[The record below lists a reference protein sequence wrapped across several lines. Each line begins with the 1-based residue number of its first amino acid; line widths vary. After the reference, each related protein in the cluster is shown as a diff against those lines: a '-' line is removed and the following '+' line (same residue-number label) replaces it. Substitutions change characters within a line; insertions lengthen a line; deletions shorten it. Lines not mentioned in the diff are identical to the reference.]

1 METVSAASTL
11 VEVGCEGE
19 CKERKGK
26 QRAILMLLILT
37 LFLILLG
44 VNTYLIEENKNE
56 NVMTASDFIQWKE
69 KT

>member
-1 METVSAASTL
+1 MH
-11 VEVGCEGE
+11 
-19 CKERKGK
+19 
-26 QRAILMLLILT
+26 LILT

>member
-26 QRAILMLLILT
+26 QRAFFDATYSNIVFDT
-37 LFLILLG
+37 LRC
-44 VNTYLIEENKNE
+44 
-56 NVMTASDFIQWKE
+56 
-69 KT
+69 